1 MLVNTSSAT
10 KKYPKKGIDI
20 SLILDEFGTM
30 EEKEERI
37 EEPMNTIDK
46 KHISKVLVELAE
58 ENLKCPDNRQYVS
71 MSGVIKVKSKVQ
83 TQW

>member
-1 MLVNTSSAT
+1 M
-10 KKYPKKGIDI
+10 GIDNWE
-20 SLILDEFGTM
+20 LLNEFGNM
-30 EEKEERI
+30 ENKIDTKE

-58 ENLKCPDNRQYVS
+58 EDLKCPDNRQYVS
-71 MSGVIKVKSKVQ
+71 ISGVIKVKSKVQ

>member
-1 MLVNTSSAT
+1 M
-10 KKYPKKGIDI
+10 GIDI
-20 SLILDEFGTM
+20 RCTPFEFWDM
-30 EEKEERI
+30 EEKEDKKR
-37 EEPMNTIDK
+37 EPKKTIDK

-83 TQW
+83 TQY